1 MNRPARFTVA
11 DARRAGLAAKQL
23 GPEWRVEIRPDGTIT
38 LARGDGAHVAPP
50 TAPEHPPEPVEDEIT
65 ILF

>member
-11 DARRAGLAAKQL
+11 DLRRAGIAAQQL
-23 GPEWRVEIRPDGTIT
+23 GRGWRVDIAPDGTIS
-38 LARGDGAHVAPP
+38 LVQGDPHQAPP
-50 TAPEHPPEPVEDEIT
+50 TAPEQQPEPVEEKVT